1 MACVYILYSKRL
13 NRFYVGSRKDLSYRI
28 NQHLNKEYTG
38 SFTALA
44 EDWELYQSIDE
55 LAYQQAR
62 LIEAHLKKMKST
74 TYIQNLAKYPEIIER
89 LKLKYL

>member
-1 MACVYILYSKRL
+1 
-13 NRFYVGSRKDLSYRI
+13 
-28 NQHLNKEYTG
+28 
-38 SFTALA
+38 LA

-74 TYIQNLAKYPEIIER
+74 TYIQNLTKYPEIIER